1 MTKLNAASD
10 ALLETLKTVAV
21 LFKQERIPF
30 AVGGS
35 YGVYA
40 RGGPPSEHDVDVM
53 VKESDVERAVEL
65 LTAQGFRAEDPP
77 EDWLVKVYDEDRLV
91 DLIYRPSERHVDQ
104 AMLDRSDELPVGSVR
119 MPVLPATDLLVNKLL
134 AFSEH
139 YCDFATVLPLVRALR
154 EQIDWDLVREES
166 ASSPYAEAFLL
177 LCGRLELA
185 PSPSA
190 QGAPKLRKVST

>member
-1 MTKLNAASD
+1 MSALNAASD

-30 AVGGS
+30 ALGGS

-40 RGGPPSEHDVDVM
+40 RGGPPSEHDVDLMVM
-53 VKESDVERAVEL
+53 HADVERAVQL

-77 EDWLVKVYDEDRLV
+77 EDWLVKVYDDDRLI
-91 DLIYRPSERHVDQ
+91 DLIYRPSERVVDQ
-104 AMLDRSDELPVGSVR
+104 AMLARSDELPVGSVR

-139 YCDFATVLPLVRALR
+139 YCDFASVLPLARALR
-154 EQIDWDLVREES
+154 EQIDWDSAQDES
-166 ASSPYAEAFLL
+166 TSSPYAEAFLL
-177 LCGRLELA
+177 LCARLGIA
-185 PSPSA
+185 PSPV
-190 QGAPKLRKVST
+190 QGAPMLRKVST